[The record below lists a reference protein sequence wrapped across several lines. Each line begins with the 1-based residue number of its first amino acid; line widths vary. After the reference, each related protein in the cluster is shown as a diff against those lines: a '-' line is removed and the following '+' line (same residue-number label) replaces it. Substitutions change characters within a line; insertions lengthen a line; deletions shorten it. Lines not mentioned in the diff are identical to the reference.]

1 MPELRPRKPSA
12 AKAPTKEKTPSK
24 RKAAA
29 NDDASP
35 IAPKKVKENVQSKKP
50 KKVKRSASAIERTE
64 EQPAIDDENQ
74 ASEGEDEARALAKVV
89 DSDAEED
96 DDGPDEEIK
105 DLELPKVPK
114 DIAQASESDD
124 SEPGVVYFIEFA
136 ELGVAEIVAKTMDN
150 YLLAGHI
157 LKVKMVPKS
166 QIHDKLWV
174 GANRRFKKIPWN
186 KMAGNRLK
194 KPLSESAWTEKISK
208 EETKRNERAKKLLEL
223 GYEFEAPKL
232 KSVHDTDD
240 STPALEA
247 VEDEA
252 PKAIEVAPELDEA
265 EVKQPSPV
273 AKKTAKADKKPA
285 AKTVMNYQPVTDPT
299 LIIAKSWGPPYI
311 CILNILWGASLPN
324 SFAKPI
330 NVLKK
335 FLNSLNISNITVQKF
350 SGQAKKPQQKLSGW
364 ASSNSLVPEKGKYV
378 KKKKRTKSQS
388 ELKFRVLFAGP
399 DGLHSGMSQSHHS
412 LYNQMRY
419 GRQTIRHHYFVFHSE
434 SSSLDFPRSP
444 KKKNNKKK
452 KNATKTKPTEDGVK
466 APEIAKNGEPHD
478 DDDQSDDN
486 DEPAATA
493 TVTDQTDDANG
504 HVATPS
510 TNGHAPEH
518 RSSDPDTTAR
528 LDAMTKEREALK
540 AEVEELRKQLE
551 GIQTAHARE
560 TTQLKSELEEVEA
573 AKEQVEEQYQTLVG
587 RVEKIKES
595 VGNRLARGKEEL
607 EEANQRIEELEA
619 QNEDLQKGS
628 QTFQEEIAGLQ
639 TELQDATREL
649 SSLRSRNNL
658 SQQNSLKE
666 KEDMTRQIQHLREE
680 AEAAKDAMGD
690 WEVLAM
696 EERSIRES
704 LAERTTALEEQ
715 LESLRENYE
724 RAASERDT
732 QSQAVDSLQRALQ
745 EIQEAR
751 KKELREMVE
760 TSEEQLQAMKKLV
773 QEADTRASEAE
784 AARALLQKELERT
797 APFEKEVKEKNL
809 LIGKLRHEAI
819 VLNDHLTKAL
829 RYLKKTKPEESID
842 RQIVT
847 NHFLQFLALDRSDP
861 KKFQILQ
868 APSSPSL
875 NTEFFSE
882 PTPTSASKE
891 SLADLWA
898 GFLERSAEEGSQPGP
913 SRKAS
918 TSSVPGV
925 TRRPEAKGG

>member
-1 MPELRPRKPSA
+1 MSPTEPSQQA
-12 AKAPTKEKTPSK
+12 T
-24 RKAAA
+24 
-29 NDDASP
+29 
-35 IAPKKVKENVQSKKP
+35 
-50 KKVKRSASAIERTE
+50 SA
-64 EQPAIDDENQ
+64 
-74 ASEGEDEARALAKVV
+74 
-89 DSDAEED
+89 
-96 DDGPDEEIK
+96 
-105 DLELPKVPK
+105 
-114 DIAQASESDD
+114 
-124 SEPGVVYFIEFA
+124 
-136 ELGVAEIVAKTMDN
+136 
-150 YLLAGHI
+150 
-157 LKVKMVPKS
+157 
-166 QIHDKLWV
+166 
-174 GANRRFKKIPWN
+174 
-186 KMAGNRLK
+186 
-194 KPLSESAWTEKISK
+194 
-208 EETKRNERAKKLLEL
+208 
-223 GYEFEAPKL
+223 
-232 KSVHDTDD
+232 
-240 STPALEA
+240 
-247 VEDEA
+247 
-252 PKAIEVAPELDEA
+252 
-265 EVKQPSPV
+265 
-273 AKKTAKADKKPA
+273 
-285 AKTVMNYQPVTDPT
+285 
-299 LIIAKSWGPPYI
+299 
-311 CILNILWGASLPN
+311 
-324 SFAKPI
+324 
-330 NVLKK
+330 
-335 FLNSLNISNITVQKF
+335 
-350 SGQAKKPQQKLSGW
+350 
-364 ASSNSLVPEKGKYV
+364 
-378 KKKKRTKSQS
+378 
-388 ELKFRVLFAGP
+388 
-399 DGLHSGMSQSHHS
+399 
-412 LYNQMRY
+412 
-419 GRQTIRHHYFVFHSE
+419 
-434 SSSLDFPRSP
+434 P

-452 KNATKTKPTEDGVK
+452 KNATKTKPVEDGVK
-466 APEIAKNGEPHD
+466 APELAKNGELHND
-478 DDDQSDDN
+478 DGDQSDDD
-486 DEPAATA
+486 DESVVNVTAA
-493 TVTDQTDDANG
+493 DQKDYVNG
-504 HVATPS
+504 HAASPS
-510 TNGHAPEH
+510 TNGHPPEH
-518 RSSDPDTTAR
+518 SSFDPDTTAR

-551 GIQTAHARE
+551 GIQTAHTQE

-595 VGNRLARGKEEL
+595 VGNRLARGKEDL

-619 QNEDLQKGS
+619 QNEELQKGS
-628 QTFQEEIAGLQ
+628 QASQEEIAGLQ

-666 KEDMTRQIQHLREE
+666 KEDMARQIQHLRGE

-704 LAERTTALEEQ
+704 LAERTAALEEQ

-773 QEADTRASEAE
+773 QEADTRASDAE
-784 AARALLQKELERT
+784 TARSSLQKELERT

-829 RYLKKTKPEESID
+829 RYLKKMKPEESID

-868 APSSPSL
+868 VIAGLLNWTDEQREQAGLARPGASNNSLRLPTSPFHRTPSTPSL

-882 PTPTSASKE
+882 PTPTSANKE

-898 GFLERSAEEGSQPGP
+898 GFLERSVEEGSQLGP

-918 TSSVPGV
+918 TSSVPGGIM
-925 TRRPEAKGG
+925 RPETRGG